1 VMSDTPGAAP
11 RPNADRGRRR
21 WHFAGAIFDERTL
34 ELLVKGVDAEL
45 ERKPLEVLI
54 YLLEHAGEVC
64 TKDEILTGVWP
75 GRILSETVLTKCIG
89 RLRDVLGDRDQD
101 IIKTAYGFGYRFI
114 APVHVEVAPT
124 PGPARLD
131 LKPGDHP
138 PGRPL
143 WSLVERLGIGGHGET
158 WRAHH
163 EKTHDERVFKF
174 ALEETSLGVLKR
186 EITLFRIINDLL
198 GDRARIVRLL
208 DWNLEQLPY
217 FTEAEYVAAGSLA
230 DWAKGLGGVAA
241 IPVAERLEIVAKIAA
256 ALAAVHSVGV
266 LHKDLKPSNIFV
278 RPVPGGPVGKPV
290 EIALGNFGSGGM
302 LDAGHI
308 DRLGITRLGFTKT
321 IAASNVNPAAPLY
334 LAPEILNG
342 QPFTVKSDIYAL
354 GVIFYQFLAG
364 DFHKLMPPEWARD
377 IDDELLR
384 EDIALAA
391 EGNPALRLA
400 DADTLAQRLRSLE
413 ERRGHLIA
421 QRKTQAKA
429 EDSRRHVERT
439 RRQRAGIALAFAA
452 LTIGFALNTVMYLK
466 GRRAQEQSAAAAA
479 QSKAVAE
486 FLGTEAYAL
495 EDPGVAKE
503 WTIPELLTRTGNKI
517 DVRFAG
523 QPAVAAELHYVIG
536 RSLHRFHEYPS
547 AVRHLNRAMELG
559 QQGNAAGSDSVLR
572 SASELV
578 EIDYTLG
585 NLRDTLPRYEAVL
598 AAGEGR
604 RAPND
609 GALLEL
615 KEQVARARYRLGDW
629 PGAAQDLGRLLQVQG
644 TSAQLL
650 GEIELGLGQVLTE
663 LARPA
668 DAEVHLRRAIEILSR
683 EMGAMHPRVAEAR
696 AALGRSL
703 ADTGQ
708 FDDAAEQFDKAQELA
723 ARSEPLETATAMRTR
738 YFRALLFLQ
747 MDAPEKAELLL
758 AQIVASQDAHSA
770 ADPRTRTDSA
780 PEVDRTGPVR
790 QALGEAYARIGKI
803 DAAIIALQRA
813 VAISERA
820 DGAQHPG
827 TQSTRLSLAE
837 CLAAEGRDA
846 EARAVLTTPTMNLA
860 TLPAVH
866 PIAAQLGRVN
876 GLLAEHEG
884 NVEQARKSFADSLA
898 ILQALYGSQHWRVIR
913 ARREL
918 QRAASSAAASSAAA
932 SRPSGAPATA

>member
-1 VMSDTPGAAP
+1 MDNNGVMRDRPSAAP

-34 ELLVKGVDAEL
+34 ELLVNGVDAEL

-89 RLRDVLGDRDQD
+89 RLREVLGDRDQD

-114 APVHVEVAPT
+114 ASVHVEVGPT
-124 PGPARLD
+124 PGPGRFD
-131 LKPGDHP
+131 FKPGDHP
-138 PGRPL
+138 PGRQL

-163 EKTHDERVFKF
+163 EKTREQRVFKF
-174 ALEETSLGVLKR
+174 ALDETSLGALKR

-217 FTEAEYVAAGSLA
+217 FTEAEYVGAGSLA
-230 DWAKGLGGVAA
+230 DWAKGLGGIAA
-241 IPVAERLEIVAKIAA
+241 IPVAERVEIAAKIAA

-278 RPVPGGPVGKPV
+278 RPVPGASVDT
-290 EIALGNFGSGGM
+290 ALGNFGSGGM

-321 IAASNVNPAAPLY
+321 IAASNVNSAAPLY

-354 GVIFYQFLAG
+354 GVILYQFLVG
-364 DFHKLMPPEWARD
+364 DFHKAMPPDWAHD

-400 DADTLAQRLRSLE
+400 DADILAQRLRSLE
-413 ERRGHLIA
+413 ERRSHLISQRRTQAEAEDTRRHLKRTRA
-421 QRKTQAKA
+421 QR
-429 EDSRRHVERT
+429 V
-439 RRQRAGIALAFAA
+439 GVALAFAA
-452 LTIGFALNTVMYLK
+452 LTIGFALSTLLYLK
-466 GRRAQEQSAAAAA
+466 GRRAQEQNAAAAA

-486 FLGTEAYAL
+486 FLSTEAYAP
-495 EDPGVAKE
+495 EDPGVEPARE
-503 WTIPELLTRTGNKI
+503 WTTTERLTRTGDAI
-517 DVRFAG
+517 DLRFTG

-547 AVRHLNRAMELG
+547 SVRHLNRAMELG
-559 QQGNAAGSDSVLR
+559 QQGNGAGSDSVLR

-598 AAGEGR
+598 TAGEGR
-604 RAPND
+604 KAPND

-615 KEQVARARYRLGDW
+615 KQRVARARYRLGDW
-629 PGAAQDLGRLLQVQG
+629 SEAAQGLGKLLQVQG
-644 TSAQLL
+644 TSAQFV
-650 GEIELGLGQVLTE
+650 GEIEFGLGQVLTD

-668 DAEVHLRRAIEILSR
+668 DAEAHLRRAIEILSR
-683 EMGAMHPRVAEAR
+683 EIGATHPKVAEAQ

-708 FDDAAEQFDKAQELA
+708 FNDAAEQFDKAQEAA
-723 ARSEPLETATAMRTR
+723 ARSEPLETAIAMRTR

-747 MDAPEKAELLL
+747 MDAPEKAELPL

-770 ADPRTRTDSA
+770 ADLKTRAGSA

-790 QALGEAYARIGKI
+790 HALGEAYAREGKI
-803 DAAIIALQRA
+803 DAAIMTLQRA

-837 CLAAEGRDA
+837 CLVAEGRDA
-846 EARAVLTTPTMNLA
+846 EARAVVMAPTMNLA
-860 TLPAVH
+860 ALPAVH
-866 PIAAQLGRVN
+866 PIAAQLSRVN

-884 NVEQARKSFADSLA
+884 NAEQARKSFGDSLA
-898 ILQALYGSQHWRVIR
+898 ILQALYGSQHWRVVR
-913 ARREL
+913 ARQEFER
-918 QRAASSAAASSAAA
+918 
-932 SRPSGAPATA
+932 PATRPTPAT

>member
-1 VMSDTPGAAP
+1 MSGDRPSAAP
-11 RPNADRGRRR
+11 RQNADRGRRR
-21 WHFAGAIFDERTL
+21 WHFAGTIFDERTL
-34 ELLVKGVDAEL
+34 ELLVNGVDAEL

-89 RLRDVLGDRDQD
+89 RLREVLGDRDQD

-114 APVHVEVAPT
+114 ASVHVEVGPT
-124 PGPARLD
+124 PGPGRLD
-131 LKPGDHP
+131 FKPGDHP
-138 PGRPL
+138 PGRQL

-158 WRAHH
+158 WRTRHD
-163 EKTHDERVFKF
+163 KTHEQRVFKF
-174 ALEETSLGVLKR
+174 ALDETSLGALKR

-217 FTEAEYVAAGSLA
+217 FTEAEYVGAGSLV
-230 DWAKGLGGVAA
+230 DWAKGQGGIAA

-266 LHKDLKPSNIFV
+266 LHKDLKPSTIFV
-278 RPVPGGPVGKPV
+278 RPIPGEPVD
-290 EIALGNFGSGGM
+290 IALGNFGRGGM

-308 DRLGITRLGFTKT
+308 DRLGITRLGFTKI
-321 IAASNVNPAAPLY
+321 IAASNVNSATPIY

-342 QPFTVKSDIYAL
+342 QPFTMKSDIYAL
-354 GVIFYQFLAG
+354 GVILYQFLVG
-364 DFHKLMPPEWARD
+364 DFHKVMSPEWPCD

-391 EGNPALRLA
+391 ETNPAMRLA
-400 DADTLAQRLRSLE
+400 DADILVRRLRSLDK
-413 ERRGHLIA
+413 RRSHLIA

-429 EDSRRHVERT
+429 EDARSHLERSRAQQV
-439 RRQRAGIALAFAA
+439 GIALAFAA
-452 LTIGFALNTVMYLK
+452 LTIGLALSTVMFLE
-466 GRRAQEQSAAAAA
+466 GRRAQEQSAAAAV
-479 QSKAVAE
+479 QSKAVTE
-486 FLGTEAYAL
+486 FLSTEAYAP
-495 EDPGVAKE
+495 EDQGVEYAKA
-503 WTIPELLTRTGNKI
+503 WTISELLTRTGNKI
-517 DVRFAG
+517 DLRFAG
-523 QPAVAAELHYVIG
+523 QPAVASELHYVIG
-536 RSLHRFHEYPS
+536 RSLNLFHEYPLS
-547 AVRHLNRAMELG
+547 VRHLNRAMELG
-559 QQGNAAGSDSVLR
+559 QQGNGAGSNFVLR

-598 AAGEGR
+598 AAGER
-604 RAPND
+604 RKAPD
-609 GALLEL
+609 DVALLEM
-615 KEQVARARYRLGDW
+615 KERVARARYRLGDW
-629 PGAAQDLGRLLQVQG
+629 AEAAQGLGSLLKVQG
-644 TSAQLL
+644 APSPPSELV
-650 GEIELGLGQVLTE
+650 GEIELDLGQVLTD
-663 LARPA
+663 LARSA
-668 DAEVHLRRAIEILSR
+668 DAEVHLRRAIEILTR
-683 EMGAMHPRVAEAR
+683 EVGSMHPKVAEAR

-708 FDDAAEQFDKAQELA
+708 FDDAAAQFDEAQELA
-723 ARSEPLETATAMRTR
+723 ARAVPLETGTAMRTR
-738 YFRALLFLQ
+738 YFRGLLFLQ
-747 MDAPEKAELLL
+747 MDAPEKAELIL

-770 ADPRTRTDSA
+770 ADLKARTGSA

-790 QALGEAYARIGKI
+790 QALGEAYAREGKI

-860 TLPAVH
+860 VLPAMH
-866 PIAAQLGRVN
+866 PIAAQLGRVM
-876 GLLAEHEG
+876 GLLAQHAG
-884 NVEQARKSFADSLA
+884 NVEQARKSFGDSLA

-913 ARREL
+913 ARQEL
-918 QRAASSAAASSAAA
+918 QRAAS
-932 SRPSGAPATA
+932 

>member
-1 VMSDTPGAAP
+1 MDNNGVMRDTPSAAP

-21 WHFAGAIFDERTL
+21 WHFAGTILDERTL
-34 ELLVKGVDAEL
+34 ELLVNGVDAEL

-89 RLRDVLGDRDQD
+89 RLREVLGDRDQD

-114 APVHVEVAPT
+114 ASVHVEVGPT

-131 LKPGDHP
+131 FKPGDHP
-138 PGRPL
+138 PGRQL

-163 EKTHDERVFKF
+163 EKTHEQRVFKF
-174 ALEETSLGVLKR
+174 ALDEISLGALKR

-198 GDRARIVRLL
+198 GDRARIVKLL

-217 FTEAEYVAAGSLA
+217 FTEAEYVGAGSLA
-230 DWAKGLGGVAA
+230 DWAKGLGGIAA
-241 IPVAERLEIVAKIAA
+241 IPVDERLEIVAKIAA

-278 RPVPGGPVGKPV
+278 RPVPGAPVD
-290 EIALGNFGSGGM
+290 IALGNFGSGGM

-321 IAASNVNPAAPLY
+321 IAASNVNSAAPLY

-354 GVIFYQFLAG
+354 GVILYQFLAG
-364 DFHKLMPPEWARD
+364 DFHKVMSPEWARD

-384 EDIALAA
+384 EDIALVA

-400 DADTLAQRLRSLE
+400 DAGTWAQRLRSLG
-413 ERRGHLIA
+413 ERRSHLIA
-421 QRKTQAKA
+421 QRKTQARA
-429 EDSRRHVERT
+429 EDTRRHLERT
-439 RRQRAGIALAFAA
+439 RTQRAVIALAFAA
-452 LTIGFALNTVMYLK
+452 LAIGFALSTVMYLK
-466 GRRAQEQSAAAAA
+466 GRRAQEQSAAVAA

-486 FLGTEAYAL
+486 FLSAEAYAL

-503 WTIPELLTRTGNKI
+503 STVPELLTRTGNKI
-517 DVRFAG
+517 DLRFAG
-523 QPAVAAELHYVIG
+523 QPAVAAELHYIVG

-547 AVRHLNRAMELG
+547 SVRHLNRAMELG
-559 QQGNAAGSDSVLR
+559 QQGNGAGSDSVLR

-585 NLRDTLPRYEAVL
+585 NLRDTLPKYEAVL

-604 RAPND
+604 KALND

-615 KEQVARARYRLGDW
+615 KERVARARYRLGDW
-629 PGAAQDLGRLLQVQG
+629 SEAAQGLGRLLQVQG
-644 TSAQLL
+644 TSAQFA
-650 GEIELGLGQVLTE
+650 GEIELDLGQVLTD
-663 LARPA
+663 LARSA
-668 DAEVHLRRAIEILSR
+668 DAEVHLRRAIEILTR
-683 EMGAMHPRVAEAR
+683 EMGAMHPKVAEAR

-703 ADTGQ
+703 ADSGQ
-708 FDDAAEQFDKAQELA
+708 FDDAAEQFDKAQELS
-723 ARSEPLETATAMRTR
+723 ARSEPLETATAMRTG

-747 MDAPEKAELLL
+747 MDAPEKAEPLL
-758 AQIVASQDAHSA
+758 AQIVASQDTHSA
-770 ADPRTRTDSA
+770 ADPKGQTGSA

-790 QALGEAYARIGKI
+790 QALGEAYARERKI

-813 VAISERA
+813 VAVSERA

-837 CLAAEGRDA
+837 CLVAEGRDA
-846 EARAVLTTPTMNLA
+846 EARVVLTTPTMNLA
-860 TLPAVH
+860 ALPAVH
-866 PIAAQLGRVN
+866 PIAAQLSRVN
-876 GLLAEHEG
+876 GLLAQHEG
-884 NVEQARKSFADSLA
+884 NIEQARKSFGDSLA
-898 ILQALYGSQHWRVIR
+898 ILQALYGTQHWRVIR
-913 ARREL
+913 ARQEFER
-918 QRAASSAAASSAAA
+918 SAT
-932 SRPSGAPATA
+932 RPTPAT